1 MLRQQGVTLLELL
14 VVIIISTILIVS
26 AQLLL
31 SPLLKR
37 LESQRI
43 TDEIYQLCLHSRAL
57 AAHMKLPLTLCGS
70 SNGEQCDNNWAE
82 GVLLFIDQNR
92 SHRFEGGETRL
103 QYRSLQIGSSTLT
116 WTGFGGHT
124 LGIEAFGIPF
134 ASNGSFTYCSA
145 DKDPKY
151 SQQVIVGRSG
161 RVRRAPDNNGDGER
175 EAIDGGIINCN

>member
-92 SHRFEGGETRL
+92 SHRFEVGETRL

-116 WTGFGGHT
+116 WKGFGGHKLLLVEVAACDAPPIT
-124 LGIEAFGIPF
+124 TVT
-134 ASNGSFTYCSA
+134 GSAKRLMVALLT
-145 DKDPKY
+145 
-151 SQQVIVGRSG
+151 VISYLLRH
-161 RVRRAPDNNGDGER
+161 D
-175 EAIDGGIINCN
+175 